1 MITQEKPLFPM
12 FELLAPDC
20 CRHVYFHVNSNTF
33 YQLIQVAAL
42 RRVSLSKVL
51 AVNRKNIR
59 DIYDC

>member
-12 FELLAPDC
+12 YELLVLDF
-20 CRHVYFHVNSNTF
+20 CRHVYFLCNIF
-33 YQLIQVAAL
+33 EQLIQVSAL

-51 AVNRKNIR
+51 AANRKNIR